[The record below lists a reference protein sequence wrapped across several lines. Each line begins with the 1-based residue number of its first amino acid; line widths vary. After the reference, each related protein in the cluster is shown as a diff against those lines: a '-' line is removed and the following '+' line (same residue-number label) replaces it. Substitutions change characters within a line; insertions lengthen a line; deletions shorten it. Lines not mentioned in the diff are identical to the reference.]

1 MNDIGVLTQGGMDCI
16 PPCMNDID
24 RIVSDYYWKCNCKIN
39 KNDLKSLVFFLSTKY
54 AAKDI
59 GIPYKL
65 SPEINVDM
73 IWHEVLLRPRFYA
86 NLCHDI
92 FKVVYPN
99 EVYFPGVVDHNPDAE
114 DDLETVKRKRR
125 RNTQIFMKSL
135 FNNHNALADFTINYH
150 GNDLNDNDD
159 DDEDNNDKEDNNDI
173 NENNNEKDNDN
184 NKNDDDND
192 NNTDVKDNDNNNTDV
207 KDNDNNNTDVKD
219 NDDNNDIDDNDILE
233 ELNFIKSNGSNFT
246 INPRTSSI
254 TVFQL
259 KRLVDEEGVAP
270 APPNQQLRLIHMGFE
285 LEDDKT
291 LGSYKL
297 QKGST
302 IHVALRKSKQ
312 EDDDDDEISEI
323 NILNLNRNKEITT
336 IHPSKASPV
345 VTVLDL
351 KHYVQRVVTVPVC
364 TQRLFFNP
372 NMLDLP
378 KPDQYTD
385 LRLGKRLEDDMTL
398 ASYGIKNK
406 STITLFV
413 HIGGC

>member
-1 MNDIGVLTQGGMDCI
+1 MNDIE
-16 PPCMNDID
+16 MNDID

-54 AAKDI
+54 AVKDI
-59 GIPYKL
+59 GIPCKL

-92 FKVVYPN
+92 FKVIYPN
-99 EVYFPGVVDHNPDAE
+99 EVYFPGIVDHNPDAE

-125 RNTQIFMKSL
+125 KNTEIFMKSL
-135 FNNHNALADFTINYH
+135 FNNHYSLADFTINYH
-150 GNDLNDNDD
+150 GNDLNDDDDD
-159 DDEDNNDKEDNNDI
+159 DDEDNNDEEDNNDI
-173 NENNNEKDNDN
+173 NENNNENDNDN
-184 NKNDDDND
+184 DKNDDDND
-192 NNTDVKDNDNNNTDV
+192 NNTNVKDDEE
-207 KDNDNNNTDVKD
+207 D
-219 NDDNNDIDDNDILE
+219 NDDNDDNNDILE
-233 ELNFIKSNGSNFT
+233 ELNFIKSNGNKFT

-259 KRLVDEEGVAP
+259 KQLVDEEGMAP
-270 APPNQQLRLIHMGFE
+270 VPPNQQLRLIHMGFE

-302 IHVALRKSKQ
+302 IHVALRKCKQ
-312 EDDDDDEISEI
+312 EDDDDEISEI
-323 NILNLNRNKEITT
+323 YILNFSRNKEIRT

-345 VTVLDL
+345 LTVLDL
-351 KHYVQRVVTVPVC
+351 KYYVQRVVTVPVC
-364 TQRLFFNP
+364 SQRLFFNP
-372 NMLDLP
+372 NVLDLP
-378 KPDQYTD
+378 KPDQHTYI
-385 LRLGKRLEDDMTL
+385 LGKELEDNMTL

-406 STITLFV
+406 CTITLLIR
-413 HIGGC
+413 IGGC

>member
-1 MNDIGVLTQGGMDCI
+1 MNDIGILTQGGMDFI

-24 RIVSDYYWKCNCKIN
+24 RIVSDYYWKCNCKIS

-92 FKVVYPN
+92 FKVIYPN

-125 RNTQIFMKSL
+125 KNTQIFMRSL
-135 FNNHNALADFTINYH
+135 FNHHSALADFTINYH
-150 GNDLNDNDD
+150 GNDLNDDDD
-159 DDEDNNDKEDNNDI
+159 DDEGNNDKEDSNDI
-173 NENNNEKDNDN
+173 NENNNENDNDN
-184 NKNDDDND
+184 DKNDDDND
-192 NNTDVKDNDNNNTDV
+192 NNTDVKDNDNNNTEE
-207 KDNDNNNTDVKD
+207 DNDN
-219 NDDNNDIDDNDILE
+219 DDNDILE
-233 ELNFIKSNGSNFT
+233 ELNFIKSNGNKFT

-259 KRLVDEEGVAP
+259 KQLVDEEGMAP
-270 APPNQQLRLIHMGFE
+270 VPPNQQLRLIHMGFE

-302 IHVALRKSKQ
+302 VHVALRKCKQ
-312 EDDDDDEISEI
+312 EDEISEI
-323 NILNLNRNKEITT
+323 YILNLNRNKEIST

-345 VTVLDL
+345 LTVLDL
-351 KHYVQRVVTVPVC
+351 KHYVQRVLTMPVDS
-364 TQRLFFNP
+364 QIL
-372 NMLDLP
+372 L
-378 KPDQYTD
+378 YA
-385 LRLGKRLEDDMTL
+385 GKQLKDNMTL

-406 STITLFV
+406 CTITLLIR
-413 HIGGC
+413 IGGC